1 MSALSGTAQPRAS
14 TPAAER
20 IYEAIC
26 DAVMEHRLAPGTR
39 LPEASLSAIYGVSRP
54 VVRKALARLA
64 HENIVRLRPNRSPVV
79 ASPSVEETRD
89 VFEARRVLET
99 AIVRTAARTATRRE
113 VEVLRA
119 ATREERLAHERH
131 DRPAAVR
138 LSGHFHMALAE
149 LGRNRV
155 MVECLRELISRTSLI
170 IALYEAPGSSACL
183 FHEHEDLIDAV
194 GRRNEEAAA
203 GLMHAHLQ
211 SVEGRLNLERETRL
225 LDLAQVLTGVDW

>member
-1 MSALSGTAQPRAS
+1 MGALPGPAEPRAS
-14 TPAAER
+14 VPADER
-20 IYEAIC
+20 IYDAIY

-39 LPEASLSAIYGVSRP
+39 LPEASLSTLYGVSRP

-64 HENIVRLRPNRSPVV
+64 HENIVRLRANRSPVV

-89 VFEARRVLET
+89 VFEARRVLEG
-99 AIVRTAARTATRRE
+99 AIARTAARSATRRE
-113 VEVLRA
+113 VDVLRA
-119 ATREERLAHERH
+119 ATREERVADERR
-131 DRPAAVR
+131 DRSAAVR

-183 FHEHEDLIDAV
+183 FREHEDLIVAI
-194 GRRNEEAAA
+194 GRRDEVAAA
-203 GLMHAHLQ
+203 ELMREHLRR
-211 SVEGRLNLERETRL
+211 VEGRLNLERETRR
-225 LDLAQVLTGVDW
+225 LDLAEVLQGGSS